1 MTEQFQQKL
10 KEFLKDMLQMG
21 TVFLKSSK
29 PITIKVWKGNEIIHL
44 INIDE
49 KVVNKEIFVANVIVD
64 IIKAINEGKDVVIEI
79 K

>member
-10 KEFLKDMLQMG
+10 KEFLKDTLQMG

>member
-1 MTEQFQQKL
+1 
-10 KEFLKDMLQMG
+10 MG